1 MNFLQIESDVRVFLL
16 MATVINNE
24 ELGETEMSRFV
35 TKGMKS
41 VNHKHKPCC

>member
-1 MNFLQIESDVRVFLL
+1 LSPI
-16 MATVINNE
+16 
-24 ELGETEMSRFV
+24 LGVALIWPLEGGPGPGGVPPNRSGGPSV

>member
-1 MNFLQIESDVRVFLL
+1 MAFKVNQICDY
-16 MATVINNE
+16 N
-24 ELGETEMSRFV
+24 MSGISAEQKNSISCDFV